1 MKNFFHLLRNEF
13 RTLLYS
19 PATYIAGVLFLVL
32 MGLVYWSILKGYT
45 LSPQED
51 TPATQLFRVFWMPA
65 FFVVPLLTM
74 RSVAEERR
82 LGTLQTILTT
92 PTPTSAVVLAKFFAI
107 YFFYLFLWALT
118 IAFPAITIEMT
129 TLDMGQ
135 EGAFLFDKPSIL
147 GGFLFVALSGTL
159 FISLGIFCS
168 SLTRS
173 QLVAGM
179 LCFTGLFLLVAGS
192 RLLLEVPVPENGS
205 LEFVGHLFGY
215 LQTFEHLM
223 DFSSGIIDSRPFVYY
238 LSGTGLFLVF
248 ASILVERKA

>member
-1 MKNFFHLLRNEF
+1 MRNFFHLLRNEF
-13 RTLLYS
+13 RTLLFS

-45 LSPQED
+45 LSPQEE

-92 PTPTSAVVLAKFFAI
+92 PTRTAAVVMAKFFAI
-107 YFFYLFLWALT
+107 YGFYLFLWVCT
-118 IAFPAITIEMT
+118 FAFPTLTLELT
-129 TLDMGQ
+129 SLDMAQ
-135 EGAFLFDKPSIL
+135 EGSFLFDPPSL
-147 GGFLFVALSGTL
+147 VGGFVFVALSGTL

-192 RLLLEVPVPENGS
+192 RLLLEVPIPESGP
-205 LEFVGHLFGY
+205 LEFVSHLFGY
-215 LQTFEHLM
+215 LQTFEHLI

-248 ASILVERKA
+248 ATILVERKA